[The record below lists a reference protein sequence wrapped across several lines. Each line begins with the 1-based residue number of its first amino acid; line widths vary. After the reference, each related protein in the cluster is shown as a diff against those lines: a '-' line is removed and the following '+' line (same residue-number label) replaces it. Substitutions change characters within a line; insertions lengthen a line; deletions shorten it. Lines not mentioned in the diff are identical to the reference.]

1 MEKQVKDAM
10 ISSINA
16 KEEIENFV
24 ESWYDTEEL
33 FKTEAEAAIL
43 LLAIERGNFQKL
55 AEEDIHLLSRLM
67 EQHNMM
73 TNLIY
78 RVTKGEAEA

>member
-24 ESWYDTEEL
+24 ESWYTTEEM

-43 LLAIERGNFQKL
+43 VLNLERGNEQL
-55 AEEDIHLLSRLM
+55 GHEDVALLRRML

-73 TNLIY
+73 ANLIY
-78 RVTKGEAEA
+78 RVTKGEAE